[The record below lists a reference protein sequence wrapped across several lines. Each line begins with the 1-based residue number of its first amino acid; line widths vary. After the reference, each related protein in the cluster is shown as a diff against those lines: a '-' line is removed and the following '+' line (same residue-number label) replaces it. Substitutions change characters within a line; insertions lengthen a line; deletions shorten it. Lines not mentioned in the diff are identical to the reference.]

1 MSIQDYLNKKIL
13 INSDESH
20 WEEVPFRTTKKEFK
34 KGELITQFGQI
45 ERRAYFLLDGIIES
59 SILKDGEV
67 KIIDFV
73 FPGQF
78 ICSYTSFLLQTNSEI
93 QTKAITDCEVEF
105 FRKEDLEKA
114 YESSLVANKIGRHIT
129 EYFLIKKLKRE
140 SDFLTKSAKERYMN
154 LILESPEVIK
164 EIPVNKI
171 AKYLGIHPESLSRI
185 RSEIIS

>member
-1 MSIQDYLNKKIL
+1 MSIQDYLNQKIL
-13 INSDESH
+13 SNYDESH

-78 ICSYTSFLLQTNSEI
+78 
-93 QTKAITDCEVEF
+93 
-105 FRKEDLEKA
+105 
-114 YESSLVANKIGRHIT
+114 
-129 EYFLIKKLKRE
+129 
-140 SDFLTKSAKERYMN
+140 
-154 LILESPEVIK
+154 
-164 EIPVNKI
+164 
-171 AKYLGIHPESLSRI
+171 
-185 RSEIIS
+185 